1 MKTRLV
7 ANNAYRERKKK
18 MPRPTVHRGMG
29 TILRRIVLSLSGLV
43 TFSLS
48 LDSSGM
54 LGVGLITLAR
64 FSRVLGARRTG
75 TTIPVGDL
83 TAREATIPGRDAGV
97 GVADVSDRRFLDPTT
112 TDPSRFPILMVD
124 PVADVPLLNVFT
136 RLLFPNNAGIFSPL
150 LDSDSDTTEVA
161 REGGRA
167 AAGVPSKIEESRRWR
182 PFGADDDDD
191 VDVRELDF
199 IPALR
204 LYYGRRYR
212 NLLKKRGNKAKTRT
226 SSNSC
231 CLASSAMFKP

>member
-1 MKTRLV
+1 MHI
-7 ANNAYRERKKK
+7 ERGKK
-18 MPRPTVHRGMG
+18 RRQDPTVHKGMG

-64 FSRVLGARRTG
+64 FSRVPGARRTG

-112 TDPSRFPILMVD
+112 TDPSRFPIFMAD

-136 RLLFPNNAGIFSPL
+136 RLLFPNNAGIFSSL

-182 PFGADDDDD
+182 PFRADDDDD
-191 VDVRELDF
+191 ADVRELDL

-204 LYYGRRYR
+204 LYYRRQYR